1 MACTHPPAFLY
12 DVNLRTQVCAFCV
25 LEELKKQLDAVRC
38 HLESADGPNSFLWVA
53 DLAKQRM
60 EELAG
65 LRQENVRLKTSI
77 GVALQQLNQL

>member
-25 LEELKKQLDAVRC
+25 LEELKKQLDTVRC
-38 HLESADGPNSFLWVA
+38 HLESTDGPSSFLWVA
-53 DLAKQRM
+53 DLARHRM

-65 LRQENVRLKTSI
+65 LRQENLRLKKSI
-77 GVALQQLNQL
+77 GAALEQLAQV